1 VEAAHDEGAHGAPQ
15 GPEHERPQ
23 DGVQDGAAVAG
34 EPKAPHHGTRG
45 LAPGPRGCWAV
56 KANGEACGAS
66 KMRQADYCSA
76 HMGLGVSQDPAAWS
90 GIGGAAASRK
100 AAQRAELRL
109 ALGVSRRSSPRQALK
124 AATAQRA
131 GELAWRAVDAA
142 LDPKVEATK
151 AADLA
156 LRLFDAVDPL
166 STLTV
171 SAALPDSVD
180 ALQGMSF
187 SGLQSLALA
196 QGLVD

>member
-1 VEAAHDEGAHGAPQ
+1 VSE
-15 GPEHERPQ
+15 PETSQ

-34 EPKAPHHGTRG
+34 EPKAPRHGTRG

-90 GIGGAAASRK
+90 GIGGAANAERL
-100 AAQRAELRL
+100 ARRAELRL
-109 ALGVSRRSSPRQALK
+109 ALGVTRIGNPRQALR

-196 QGLVD
+196 QGLVDSP